1 VIEVGSGRTSTF
13 GREVGGFQDL
23 AILRGTSSIGDALA
37 GSSSSVGVIEGS
49 PEKEDQHRSTPVL
62 ISTDQAKS
70 MTGSQR
76 AVRVNRNPVAA
87 VIPHMEEDQ
96 PARIIS
102 ARAKAEDV
110 ARQQGARRLEQQE
123 AEQRAAANATAALGR
138 GFAVAVSTILK
149 ILSSETR
156 ISIIPH
162 SRNYECIPR
171 ATSLASLSK
180 VETSSLAA
188 ETKVVSSNRHLM

>member
-188 ETKVVSSNRHLM
+188 ETKVPS